1 MKKPYAVFY
10 IQREPKR
17 DLASIEDCIDDIL
30 ESVQVKYF
38 KRYDDALNFFNDLKE
53 SCAFRIMDRRQF
65 NLYTEN
71 IYIDT
76 RTFCQLEILKAFF
89 RRVTSL

>member
-10 IQREPKR
+10 IQPEPKIA
-17 DLASIEDCIDDIL
+17 LESIEDCIDCIDEIL

-38 KRYDDALNFFNDLKE
+38 KRYEDAFKFFNDFKE
-53 SCAFRIMDRRQF
+53 SCAFRMMDRRNF
-65 NLYTEN
+65 NS
-71 IYIDT
+71 DT
-76 RTFCQLEILKAFF
+76 RTFCQLEILKPLF